1 MSKVTKKVRSP
12 AIYRV
17 KERVSPYA
25 GAPIGDYLQIA
36 VKNMAGNA
44 FGKPCMSFEKPFKL
58 EPDRLIVGPKDLSR
72 ALHMMHHKYVL
83 KPLER

>member
-36 VKNMAGNA
+36 TYNMAGNA

-58 EPDRLIVGPKDLSR
+58 EPDRLILTEKDLRR
-72 ALHMMHHKYVL
+72 ALHAVHSKYIL
-83 KPLER
+83 ATLEK